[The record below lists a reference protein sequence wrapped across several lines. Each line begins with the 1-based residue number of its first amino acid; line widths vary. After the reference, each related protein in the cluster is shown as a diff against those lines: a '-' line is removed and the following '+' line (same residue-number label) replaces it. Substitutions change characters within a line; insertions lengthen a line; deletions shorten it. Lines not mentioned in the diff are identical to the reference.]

1 LVSGTEP
8 YDEMGAGFIP
18 RNRIARWIVVSRVM
32 SIPTVFGR
40 RAAVRSELESSR
52 ELLYRMAY
60 AWCRD
65 AALADDLAHEAA
77 EKALRRAG
85 QLRDAQRLRGWLL
98 RILANCVR
106 DHARLR
112 REHVELGTVDELI
125 AADAPTPEEAH
136 ASAQLALRVRRAVGD
151 LPLGHRQVVTLVDL
165 EGCSYAEVGEI
176 LEIPIGTVMSRLCR
190 ARQALRER
198 LRPFASE
205 ALGTR
210 LRSVK

>member
-1 LVSGTEP
+1 
-8 YDEMGAGFIP
+8 MRIP
-18 RNRIARWIVVSRVM
+18 DL
-32 SIPTVFGR
+32 FGR
-40 RAAVRSELESSR
+40 RAAVRRELETSR

-60 AWCRD
+60 AWCHD

-77 EKALRRAG
+77 EKALRRSG
-85 QLRDAQRLRGWLL
+85 QLRDADKLRSWLL

-112 REHVELGTVDELI
+112 RGHVEL
-125 AADAPTPEEAH
+125 AAIEETLAAAGPTPEEAQ
-136 ASAQLALRVRRAVGD
+136 ASAQLALRVRRAVGE
-151 LPLGHRQVVTLVDL
+151 LPLGQRQVVTLVDL

-190 ARQALRER
+190 ARQALRV
-198 LRPFASE
+198 LLAPFAAE

>member
-1 LVSGTEP
+1 
-8 YDEMGAGFIP
+8 MRIP
-18 RNRIARWIVVSRVM
+18 DF
-32 SIPTVFGR
+32 FGR
-40 RAAVRSELESSR
+40 RAAVRRELETSR

-60 AWCRD
+60 AWCHD

-85 QLRDAQRLRGWLL
+85 QLREAEKLRAWLL

-106 DHARLR
+106 DNARAR
-112 REHVELGTVDELI
+112 REQIELGAVEETL
-125 AADAPTPEEAH
+125 AAAGPTPEEAQ
-136 ASAQLALRVRRAVGD
+136 ASAQLALRVRRAVAQ
-151 LPLGHRQVVTLVDL
+151 LPLGQRQVVTLVDL
-165 EGCSYAEVGEI
+165 EGCGYAEVGEI

-190 ARQALRER
+190 ARQALRV
-198 LRPFASE
+198 LLAPFAAE